1 MKIADIP
8 FSRPNEERNYRSYKM
23 QFQAPQSTGLF
34 TWKAYLI
41 SDTFVGEEVTK
52 DVTVGF
58 TLNWRVVFI
67 LNIEPHSLR

>member
-1 MKIADIP
+1 MKITDIP

-52 DVTVGF
+52 DVTVSF
-58 TLNWRVVFI
+58 TLDWSVAFI
-67 LNIEPHSLR
+67 FNIELHSLR